1 VTAAALD
8 RAGAAAPELP
18 AAAAA
23 GGAGSR
29 AGAPEG
35 AGRFVAGAELSDAAE
50 VIGGLHAGGIAAT
63 LGWFAPVAADEAT
76 ARATARRYAEI
87 AAALA
92 DLPAGTNLEIDLPH
106 LGLHVSPGLAV
117 ELTGEVAA
125 KLPPGSMIQF
135 GAESSEWTDEV
146 LDVAVATHRREL
158 PVRATLQANLRRTP
172 TDATWLVAEE
182 VPIRLVKGGF
192 PEPARIAYTTPAE
205 IDTAVRRLAEQVT
218 AEWTGPGT
226 GLTVASHDPAL
237 QDWAGGL
244 DPVPPVETLL
254 GVVPAAAARLA
265 ATRPVRVYVPFG
277 AEDDGY
283 AARRLAEEADVH
295 GLGGR
300 PC

>member
-1 VTAAALD
+1 VTAAAGLAPAPPSGA
-8 RAGAAAPELP
+8 AGAE
-18 AAAAA
+18 
-23 GGAGSR
+23 
-29 AGAPEG
+29 
-35 AGRFVAGAELSDAAE
+35 RFVAGTDFESAAE
-50 VIGGLHAGGIAAT
+50 VIRGLHAAGIAAT

-76 ARATARRYAEI
+76 ARVTARRYAEI

-106 LGLHVSPGLAV
+106 LGLDVSPGLAV
-117 ELTGEVAA
+117 ELVGEVAA
-125 KLPPGSMIQF
+125 TLPPGSMIQF
-135 GAESSEWTDEV
+135 GAEDSGRTDEV
-146 LDVAVATHRREL
+146 LDVAVATHRRGL

-192 PEPARIAYTTPAE
+192 SEPARIAYTTPAE

-265 ATRPVRVYVPFG
+265 ATRPVRVYMPFG

-283 AARRLAEEADVH
+283 AARRLAEAADVH
-295 GLGGR
+295 ELGGR